1 MKILLI
7 AVAAAAL
14 AACTTT
20 QHTTVT
26 AAPVI
31 NAERA
36 FAARAHE
43 IGWIPAFCEFSA
55 SDSNLVGRAG
65 LINAH
70 ERMCALPDDGGRDL
84 YWAPSFAG
92 IASSGDLGFTTGP
105 ASSDAAH
112 TPSIQYFTVWRRQA
126 DGSWKWIYDGGPGQ
140 VEAPGPYLADGA
152 EVPVLPPVVGV
163 GSAGVAMAQ
172 VNSIEANASS
182 AGALRRYLAPGAHV
196 YRTARARAYGGAA
209 AEANLIWPSADVS
222 YVHRR
227 TEASFSGD
235 LVFTL
240 GEAHWTLNG
249 EAQQGFYARIWQYDA
264 SGWHIVYDQL
274 APWTPPAAQSSRQ

>member
-1 MKILLI
+1 MRAVLFA
-7 AVAAAAL
+7 AVAAL
-14 AACTTT
+14 SACTTT

-31 NAERA
+31 GAERA

-55 SDSNLVGRAG
+55 ADGQLVGRAG
-65 LINAH
+65 LTPAH
-70 ERMCALPDDGGRDL
+70 ERMCALPDDGERNL

-105 ASSDAAH
+105 ASYDATR
-112 TPSIQYFTVWRRQA
+112 TPAIQYFTVWRRQS

-152 EVPVLPPVVGV
+152 DVPTLPPVVGV
-163 GSAGVAMAQ
+163 GSAGAAMAQ
-172 VNSIEANASS
+172 VNSIEASASTAS
-182 AGALRRYLAPGAHV
+182 ALRRYLAPGAHV
-196 YRTARARAYGGAA
+196 YRTARARAYGGDAS
-209 AEANLIWPSADVS
+209 EANLIYPAADVS

-227 TEASFSGD
+227 TESSSGGD

-240 GEAHWTLNG
+240 GEAHWTQNG
-249 EAQQGFYARIWQYDA
+249 EAKQGFYARMWQYNA
-264 SGWHIVYDQL
+264 SGWRIVYDQL
-274 APWTPPAAQSSRQ
+274 APWTPPAAQSSTAN

>member
-1 MKILLI
+1 MRILLI
-7 AVAAAAL
+7 AAATAL
-14 AACTTT
+14 SACTTT

-31 NAERA
+31 AAERA
-36 FAARAHE
+36 FAARAHD
-43 IGWIPAFCEFSA
+43 IGWIPAFCEYSA
-55 SDSNLVGRAG
+55 SDSQLIGRAG

-70 ERMCALPDDGGRDL
+70 ERMCGLPDDGERNL

-105 ASSDAAH
+105 ASYDATR
-112 TPSIQYFTVWRRQA
+112 TPAIQYFTVWRRQP

-140 VEAPGPYLADGA
+140 VQGPGPYLGDGA
-152 EVPVLPPVVGV
+152 EVPTLPPVVGV

-172 VNSIEANASS
+172 VNGIEAS
-182 AGALRRYLAPGAHV
+182 AQNPAALRRYLAPGAHV
-196 YRTARARAYGGAA
+196 YRTARARAYGGAES
-209 AEANLIWPSADVS
+209 EANLLYPAAEVT

-227 TEASFSGD
+227 TESSSGGD

-240 GEAHWTLNG
+240 GEAHWWQNG
-249 EAQQGFYARIWQYDA
+249 EAKQGFYARIWQYNA
-264 SGWHIVYDQL
+264 SGWRIVYDQL